1 MASPGPV
8 PRGVPAGLRAAHDAR
23 DHARAA
29 ATAEAVAKAAAVQDL
44 RDRTHARTGSGPGRG
59 HPTPAGDARHAPNRA
74 LALAALVAALVVLA
88 GGLAAD
94 QHAAHAADAAAALHL
109 RVFEVAVAA
118 SDGAGTSARLS
129 VGAAGAPPATV
140 AATVTPAPDGHVVA
154 LNTLLRV
161 TGTKEAFA
169 DSSTEFAFAD
179 PAVFQVLDA
188 KYKIFVA
195 GVATVT
201 YRRFD
206 YKFTMSE
213 LLSGTPATHDGSG
226 ISGNVLTGGL
236 ADFQQAGL
244 APHRLA
250 LPGTFPTD
258 AFLNEFD
265 TKIDDKTGVGD
276 GGLRAMA
283 MFWTQTGSYAFRDW
297 RCSAASTARGR
308 RTCAAA
314 SARPGR

>member
-1 MASPGPV
+1 M
-8 PRGVPAGLRAAHDAR
+8 
-23 DHARAA
+23 
-29 ATAEAVAKAAAVQDL
+29 
-44 RDRTHARTGSGPGRG
+44 
-59 HPTPAGDARHAPNRA
+59 PAGDARHAPNRA

-94 QHAAHAADAAAALHL
+94 QHAARAADAAAALHL
-109 RVFEVAVAA
+109 RVFEVAAA
-118 SDGAGTSARLS
+118 GSDAAGTSARLS

-140 AATVTPAPDGHVVA
+140 AATVTPAPEGHVVA

-188 KYKIFVA
+188 KYNIFVA

-206 YKFTMSE
+206 LFSKIE

-226 ISGNVLTGGL
+226 SMVFSRARVLPTV
-236 ADFQQAGL
+236 
-244 APHRLA
+244 PRLTT
-250 LPGTFPTD
+250 L
-258 AFLNEFD
+258 L
-265 TKIDDKTGVGD
+265 
-276 GGLRAMA
+276 
-283 MFWTQTGSYAFRDW
+283 
-297 RCSAASTARGR
+297 C
-308 RTCAAA
+308 
-314 SARPGR
+314 